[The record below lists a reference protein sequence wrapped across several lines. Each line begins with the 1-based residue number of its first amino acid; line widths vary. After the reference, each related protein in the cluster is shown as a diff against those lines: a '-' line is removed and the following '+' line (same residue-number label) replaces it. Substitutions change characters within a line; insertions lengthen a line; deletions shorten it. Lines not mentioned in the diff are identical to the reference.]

1 MAPPYVL
8 KKRISIFHY
17 RTSGAPKSTSRQPL
31 SKTIFWGSDGTAGDI
46 STRNA
51 SASSRKQHHNHNN
64 ARPRYGP
71 NAPAR
76 RPADAPIVRLP
87 SYKELTAAL
96 RCDDVHGP
104 PTPTAHG
111 VRSSLLTH
119 GVIHLPPL
127 NVPVP
132 VSASASAS
140 GPSTHASVS
149 VSASASSSSSS
160 SPSSTSNLTKLL
172 NGNACKHPAPSYTY
186 KEHEASEDKPPETKR
201 YLDLSVHC
209 PLPSQRVPSP
219 YVDSQSMD
227 PAGSR
232 GVGQCGGYSPQ
243 HNHNTRYAS
252 VGRPGPDKDTGGATR
267 KATRTRRRAC
277 LLRPNPPIPRLKFSG
292 RQPLSCYFCRR
303 RKIACGRSQGKVGGG
318 QGQGQ
323 GQESEACNQCVLR
336 NLECHYPIVS
346 FRGEHNRITSA
357 ARKGLS
363 VSSGGVSASGG

>member
-1 MAPPYVL
+1 MA
-8 KKRISIFHY
+8 
-17 RTSGAPKSTSRQPL
+17 
-31 SKTIFWGSDGTAGDI
+31 
-46 STRNA
+46 
-51 SASSRKQHHNHNN
+51 QHHQESNTHNHNN

-71 NAPAR
+71 SAPAR
-76 RPADAPIVRLP
+76 RPTDAPIARLP

-132 VSASASAS
+132 TSPVSASESAS

-186 KEHEASEDKPPETKR
+186 EEHEASEDKPPETKR

-219 YVDSQSMD
+219 YVVDSQSMD

-252 VGRPGPDKDTGGATR
+252 VGRPGPGQGHGGCGNAQGHAHPASSLPVGPASASSLGYDLTH
-267 KATRTRRRAC
+267 T
-277 LLRPNPPIPRLKFSG
+277 IPRLKFSG

-303 RKIACGRSQGKVGGG
+303 RKIACGRSQG
-318 QGQGQ
+318 
-323 GQESEACNQCVLR
+323 
-336 NLECHYPIVS
+336 
-346 FRGEHNRITSA
+346 
-357 ARKGLS
+357 
-363 VSSGGVSASGG
+363 